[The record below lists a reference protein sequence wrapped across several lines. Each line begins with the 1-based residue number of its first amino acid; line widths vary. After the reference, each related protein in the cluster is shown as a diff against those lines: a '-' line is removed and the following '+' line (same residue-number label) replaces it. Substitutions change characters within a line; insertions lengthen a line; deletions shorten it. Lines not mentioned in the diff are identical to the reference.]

1 MSETRDEAVS
11 FNPPRAGAGHELLKE
26 DVGTWDADI
35 LVNVVP
41 GTPPQGSKGVAHN
54 RLACGGLWLITE
66 FMNETTGFEGHGIY
80 GYDQAK
86 GKFVGTWVDPM
97 RTFIAVAE
105 GAYDAAAKTMTM
117 RFETTGP
124 QGKPLKWHEIT
135 ERKDNDTRIWRSIM
149 SGPGGQEFE
158 VMTVTYKRRK

>member
-1 MSETRDEAVS
+1 MSETPMGAAS
-11 FNPPRAGAGHELLKE
+11 FNPPQPGASHELLKE
-26 DVGTWDADI
+26 DVGTWDAEI
-35 LVNVVP
+35 EVNAVP
-41 GTPPQGSKGVAHN
+41 GTPPQGSQGVARN

-86 GKFVGTWVDPM
+86 GKYVGTWVDPM

-105 GAYDAAAKTMTM
+105 GVYDPAEKTMTM
-117 RFETTGP
+117 WFETAGP
-124 QGKPLKWHEIT
+124 QGKPLRWREIT
-135 ERKDNDTRIWRSIM
+135 ERKDADTRVWRSIM

-158 VMTVTYKRRK
+158 VMTVTYRRRK